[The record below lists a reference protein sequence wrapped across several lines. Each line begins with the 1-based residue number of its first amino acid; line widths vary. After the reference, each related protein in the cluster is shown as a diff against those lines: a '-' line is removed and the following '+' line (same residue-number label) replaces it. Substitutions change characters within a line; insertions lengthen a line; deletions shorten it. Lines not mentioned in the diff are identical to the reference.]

1 MMAPLQYLE
10 HTIRCTYGHSDTT
23 YGMNWAEV
31 PIQGI
36 YQGNGAGPIIW
47 VVVSSPLLQ
56 ILKED
61 GFGTFFKKAI
71 SQNLIRIV
79 GYAFV
84 NDTDLIQRA
93 QSGQTFIDINQEM
106 QEAMDLWEGL
116 IKNTGGALATDK
128 CRWWG
133 IDFVWSHGILEAL
146 DTNNIRQTIRQ
157 LETCDAYKTLGVWLA
172 ADGNHSKELDI
183 LKTAANEWAD
193 KIHVSFLS
201 ESEASQALC

>member
-1 MMAPLQYLE
+1 
-10 HTIRCTYGHSDTT
+10 
-23 YGMNWAEV
+23 MNWAEV

-84 NDTDLIQRA
+84 DDTNLIQTA
-93 QSGQTFIDINQEM
+93 QPGQTFIDVN
-106 QEAMDLWEGL
+106 
-116 IKNTGGALATDK
+116 
-128 CRWWG
+128 
-133 IDFVWSHGILEAL
+133 
-146 DTNNIRQTIRQ
+146 
-157 LETCDAYKTLGVWLA
+157 
-172 ADGNHSKELDI
+172 
-183 LKTAANEWAD
+183 
-193 KIHVSFLS
+193 
-201 ESEASQALC
+201 